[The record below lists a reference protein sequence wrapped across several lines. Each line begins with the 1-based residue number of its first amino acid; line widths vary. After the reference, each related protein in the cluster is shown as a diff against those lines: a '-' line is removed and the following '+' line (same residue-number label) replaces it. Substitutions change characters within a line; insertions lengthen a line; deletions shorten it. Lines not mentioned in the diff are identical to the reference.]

1 MAQGAKPQLCDNS
14 GTQTARVPCPLLAQS
29 RRKPVQRT
37 CPLSGAKQTWP
48 LRCEMSANDPKQTL
62 ALPMRLPPWQPVLV
76 QLSLAF
82 EPF

>member
-1 MAQGAKPQLCDNS
+1 
-14 GTQTARVPCPLLAQS
+14 
-29 RRKPVQRT
+29 
-37 CPLSGAKQTWP
+37 
-48 LRCEMSANDPKQTL
+48 MSAFDPKQTL

>member
-1 MAQGAKPQLCDNS
+1 
-14 GTQTARVPCPLLAQS
+14 
-29 RRKPVQRT
+29 
-37 CPLSGAKQTWP
+37 
-48 LRCEMSANDPKQTL
+48 MSALGGKADIMPIRVMSAFDPKQTL